1 MYDYVLQYG
10 FDNNT
15 QKTIQE
21 IKENLKKNNI
31 EDRERNWLPHIT
43 IDLYNC
49 KNQDEFVKQLDK
61 IVEEIGYFEIEC
73 KNLNNFDEETL
84 YIEPYNKEKLIK
96 LKSIFDTEFSKYRL
110 EKRKCREYRPHIT
123 LCTNDDLTKAKEI
136 VKQKFEPFV
145 AKIEYLWVY
154 NCNMKLIKEY
164 ELKS

>member
-21 IKENLKKNNI
+21 VKESLKKNNI

-61 IVEEIGYFEIEC
+61 TVEEIGYFEIEC
-73 KNLNNFDEETL
+73 KNLNNFDEKTL
-84 YIEPYNKEKLIK
+84 Y
-96 LKSIFDTEFSKYRL
+96 
-110 EKRKCREYRPHIT
+110 
-123 LCTNDDLTKAKEI
+123 
-136 VKQKFEPFV
+136 FV

-154 NCNMKLIKEY
+154 NCDMKLIKEY